1 MVKVS
6 EELLALRSE
15 SRRVTVQQVQEGS
28 ALRSQADAAGAH
40 EFEART
46 LLLQSQLDYIQ
57 ARDEMIEAMGQTPE

>member
-6 EELLALRSE
+6 EELLTLRSK
-15 SRRVTVQQVQEGS
+15 SRRVTAQPLQEGS
-28 ALRSQADAAGAH
+28 ALRSQADSAAAH
-40 EFEART
+40 ELEAKT